1 MRVNPIVAL
10 VVIAVWLYV
19 LSVTHRAKLHAWEF
33 IIGSLG
39 LFTIL
44 MMTVQPVLTMPL
56 ARCVSALAGVVGS
69 ITGAFTAYFK
79 YGIIFVHT
87 QVLLS
92 CRYPLF

>member
-10 VVIAVWLYV
+10 VIIAVWLYV

-79 YGIIFVHT
+79 FAAC
-87 QVLLS
+87 VL
-92 CRYPLF
+92 

>member
-56 ARCVSALAGVVGS
+56 ARCVAAMAGIVGALQGHLRH
-69 ITGAFTAYFK
+69 ILNTGLYL
-79 YGIIFVHT
+79 YI
-87 QVLLS
+87 QVCHPSHCL
-92 CRYPLF
+92 